1 METIFVY
8 LSYIQLSESWKQ
20 SVCTKFVPQFYIFY
34 GKRFEVF
41 WLNSILSTLD
51 RIYTCWTTLFSLSV
65 WSDPYSIC
73 LRIMLDSGSHFC
85 SRSISHTHTHTTS
98 ATLPSDSICPAC
110 SLCTLH
116 LHTIQQ
122 TLQTNEFH
130 SVFLSFSF
138 IFPIVFELKC
148 VLNQWA
154 CTLNFPQQHIY
165 LFASLIFMDF
175 ISFFWLYLVFGLSE
189 LSVLAI
195 SR

>member
-1 METIFVY
+1 
-8 LSYIQLSESWKQ
+8 
-20 SVCTKFVPQFYIFY
+20 
-34 GKRFEVF
+34 
-41 WLNSILSTLD
+41 
-51 RIYTCWTTLFSLSV
+51 
-65 WSDPYSIC
+65 
-73 LRIMLDSGSHFC
+73 MLDSGSHSC
-85 SRSISHTHTHTTS
+85 SRSISQTHTHTTS

-110 SLCTLH
+110 SLRTLH

-148 VLNQWA
+148 ILNQWA

-175 ISFFWLYLVFGLSE
+175 VFFLAVSCVWPFRIVGFGHFTVVYTILNISGFSFLCSSFLSRLFSICNTRIHPNPICIISLHSQHSEFFICF
-189 LSVLAI
+189 
-195 SR
+195 